1 MSSFLDKLL
10 SPSVRR
16 DIAAM
21 GVGRSEESDIPTFEY
36 GFNPNQNEQQSY
48 EIFNQQVQELFPGFN
63 LVSWN
68 ELSDDVKNLYTEW
81 SGTGEQIPSNLLEAI
96 APTTSP
102 DLLGQ
107 IGGIGNYLNQGAA
120 ETSQE
125 LSESSSSISS
135 PTSFGGIGFN
145 PLSRESILENLPDVG
160 EKYREDIYEGNTQ
173 NLLESV
179 KPLTMEQ
186 IRKTTTGFYNPY
198 IEKEKK
204 PLVDRLIDKRKT
216 ATALGGD
223 FAGYGQREQYQDI
236 AEGSFMSGVEN
247 IYSDV
252 DAARASALD
261 DLYGTIASWQDV
273 GAVD

>member
-16 DIAAM
+16 DIGAM
-21 GVGRSEESDIPTFEY
+21 GVRSSEEFGNIENETKEWY
-36 GFNPNQNEQQSY
+36 EGFDNLTPWDDLNEETRKGLAKFFTGDLDLSSAEASGISETIGLNAQAFTEGVTTDTGVFVPAS
-48 EIFNQQVQELFPGFN
+48 ELIATMGFGTASN
-63 LVSWN
+63 T
-68 ELSDDVKNLYTEW
+68 LSSQY
-81 SGTGEQIPSNLLEAI
+81 
-96 APTTSP
+96 TSP
-102 DLLGQ
+102 
-107 IGGIGNYLNQGAA
+107 
-120 ETSQE
+120 E
-125 LSESSSSISS
+125 
-135 PTSFGGIGFN
+135 SFGGIGFN
-145 PLSRESILENLPDVG
+145 PLSRESILENLPGVG
-160 EKYREDIYEGNTQ
+160 EKYREDAYEGNTQ

-252 DAARASALD
+252 DAERASALD

-273 GAVD
+273 GAID

>member
-10 SPSVRR
+10 SPNVAR
-16 DIAAM
+16 DIGAM
-21 GVGRSEESDIPTFEY
+21 GIGKTQEGQDMLEQFPEMLLSEAENWYNSRKDMNPSVGMRDWQDLS
-36 GFNPNQNEQQSY
+36 QNTKDSLVRYLQGTATQ
-48 EIFNQQVQELFPGFN
+48 QELID
-63 LVSWN
+63 
-68 ELSDDVKNLYTEW
+68 LS
-81 SGTGEQIPSNLLEAI
+81 PSI
-96 APTTSP
+96 VPTTSSAN
-102 DLLGQ
+102 DAGRITYMSSLLGR
-107 IGGIGNYLNQGAA
+107 QG
-120 ETSQE
+120 TLDISLPSQ
-125 LSESSSSISS
+125 LSS
-135 PTSFGGIGFN
+135 PESFGGIGFN
-145 PLSRESILENLPDVG
+145 PLSRESILENLPGVG
-160 EKYREDIYEGNTQ
+160 EKYREDTYEGNTQ

-216 ATALGGD
+216 AKALGGD
-223 FAGYGQREQYQDI
+223 FAGYGQREQYQDV
-236 AEGSFMSGVEN
+236 AEGSFISGVEN

-273 GAVD
+273 GDIS

>member
-10 SPSVRR
+10 SPSVAR
-16 DIAAM
+16 DIGAM
-21 GVGRSEESDIPTFEY
+21 GVRSSEDFGNIENETKEWYDAYRGLTSWDDLNEETRQGLTKFFTGDLDLSSAEASGISEAIGLGPQAFTEGVNSD
-36 GFNPNQNEQQSY
+36 
-48 EIFNQQVQELFPGFN
+48 
-63 LVSWN
+63 
-68 ELSDDVKNLYTEW
+68 
-81 SGTGEQIPSNLLEAI
+81 TGEFTPASEIITEMGFGTASNILPSQY
-96 APTTSP
+96 TSP
-102 DLLGQ
+102 
-107 IGGIGNYLNQGAA
+107 
-120 ETSQE
+120 E
-125 LSESSSSISS
+125 
-135 PTSFGGIGFN
+135 SFGGIGFN
-145 PLSRESILENLPDVG
+145 PLSRESILENLPNVG
-160 EKYREDIYEGNTQ
+160 QKYREGEYEGNAQ

-198 IEKEKK
+198 IEKEKQ

-252 DAARASALD
+252 DAARAGALD

-273 GAVD
+273 GDIA

>member
-21 GVGRSEESDIPTFEY
+21 GVGRSEEADIPTFEY

-48 EIFNQQVQELFPGFN
+48 EIFSQQVQEVLSGFN
-63 LVSWN
+63 LVPWN

-81 SGTGEQIPSNLLEAI
+81 SGTGEQIPGNLLEAI
-96 APTTSP
+96 APTTNP

-107 IGGIGNYLNQGAA
+107 IGGIGDYLNQGAA

-145 PLSRESILENLPDVG
+145 PLSRESILENLPNVG
-160 EKYREDIYEGNTQ
+160 EKYREGLYEGNTQ

-216 ATALGGD
+216 AKALGGD

-273 GAVD
+273 GEIS

>member
-10 SPSVRR
+10 SPSIRR
-16 DIAAM
+16 DIGAM
-21 GVGRSEESDIPTFEY
+21 GVRGDADYKTMTSLDKVGQWYDSLDIQQIKDWDDLSGSMKNVIEELATQQKTLEDFSQDDLMGFAEEL
-36 GFNPNQNEQQSY
+36 GFNA
-48 EIFNQQVQELFPGFN
+48 
-63 LVSWN
+63 W
-68 ELSDDVKNLYTEW
+68 
-81 SGTGEQIPSNLLEAI
+81 EAI
-96 APTTSP
+96 TNPSFYGEMNDLFNSYQDMDPSDFEGDIGPSQITSP
-102 DLLGQ
+102 
-107 IGGIGNYLNQGAA
+107 
-120 ETSQE
+120 E
-125 LSESSSSISS
+125 
-135 PTSFGGIGFN
+135 SFGGIGFN

-160 EKYREDIYEGNTQ
+160 QKYREGEYEGNAQ

-179 KPLTMEQ
+179 KPLTMDQ

-198 IEKEKK
+198 IEKEKQ

-273 GAVD
+273 GEIA

>member
-10 SPSVRR
+10 SPNVRR

-21 GVGRSEESDIPTFEY
+21 GVRG
-36 GFNPNQNEQQSY
+36 
-48 EIFNQQVQELFPGFN
+48 
-63 LVSWN
+63 
-68 ELSDDVKNLYTEW
+68 
-81 SGTGEQIPSNLLEAI
+81 SGNFFGE
-96 APTTSP
+96 T
-102 DLLGQ
+102 DLLNKVEQ
-107 IGGIGNYLNQGAA
+107 WYNDIDIAQLKDWD
-120 ETSQE
+120 E
-125 LSESSSSISS
+125 LSESMKNQIKDFAIGEKSIEDLDIGEQMGFAEELTGISGIASYPAFTSELSSALNSFDASNYGGPAAPSQITS
-135 PTSFGGIGFN
+135 PKSFGGIGFN
-145 PLSRESILENLPDVG
+145 PLSRESILENLPGVG
-160 EKYREDIYEGNTQ
+160 EKYREDEYEGNAQ

-273 GAVD
+273 GEIS

>member
-1 MSSFLDKLL
+1 MASFLDKLL
-10 SPSVRR
+10 SPSVAR
-16 DIAAM
+16 DIGAM
-21 GVGRSEESDIPTFEY
+21 GVRGTSEYPSSFMDAAKEWYDDNIRSGSTGGRGGFTNFDDLPSDTKQTITDYLIGNINKDELIRNIDFGDVTEGVTF
-36 GFNPNQNEQQSY
+36 
-48 EIFNQQVQELFPGFN
+48 
-63 LVSWN
+63 
-68 ELSDDVKNLYTEW
+68 T
-81 SGTGEQIPSNLLEAI
+81 SGQDFQTIINNFENLL
-96 APTTSP
+96 
-102 DLLGQ
+102 
-107 IGGIGNYLNQGAA
+107 
-120 ETSQE
+120 
-125 LSESSSSISS
+125 SSSGDIANYKENLPSQLKS
-135 PTSFGGIGFN
+135 PESFGGIGFN

-160 EKYREDIYEGNTQ
+160 QKYREDTYEGNAE
-173 NLLESV
+173 NLLQSV

-252 DAARASALD
+252 DAERASALD

-273 GAVD
+273 GEIA

>member
-21 GVGRSEESDIPTFEY
+21 GVGRSEEADIPTFAY

-48 EIFNQQVQELFPGFN
+48 EIFNQQIQTVIPGFN
-63 LVSWN
+63 LVPWN

-81 SGTGEQIPSNLLEAI
+81 SGTGEQIPNNLLEAI

-107 IGGIGNYLNQGAA
+107 IGGVGNYLNQGAA

-125 LSESSSSISS
+125 LSESLSSISS

-145 PLSRESILENLPDVG
+145 PLSRESILENLPNVG
-160 EKYREDIYEGNTQ
+160 EKYREDLYEGNAE

-216 ATALGGD
+216 AKALGGD

-252 DAARASALD
+252 DVARASALD

-273 GAVD
+273 GEIS

>member
-1 MSSFLDKLL
+1 MASFLDKLL
-10 SPSVRR
+10 SPSVAR

-21 GVGRSEESDIPTFEY
+21 GVRGSGDFFGETALLNKVEQWYNDI
-36 GFNPNQNEQQSY
+36 GIAQ
-48 EIFNQQVQELFPGFN
+48 LKD
-63 LVSWN
+63 WD
-68 ELSDDVKNLYTEW
+68 ELSGSMKNQIKDFAIGEKSIGDLDF
-81 SGTGEQIPSNLLEAI
+81 GEQMGFAEELTGISGMTSYPIIAGVFSPALNAFDASGYGGPVAPSQI
-96 APTTSP
+96 TSP
-102 DLLGQ
+102 
-107 IGGIGNYLNQGAA
+107 
-120 ETSQE
+120 E
-125 LSESSSSISS
+125 
-135 PTSFGGIGFN
+135 SFGGIGFN

-160 EKYREDIYEGNTQ
+160 KKYREDTYEGNAE

-261 DLYGTIASWQDV
+261 DLYGTIESWQDV
-273 GAVD
+273 GAID

>member
-10 SPSVRR
+10 SPNVAR
-16 DIAAM
+16 DIGAM
-21 GVGRSEESDIPTFEY
+21 GVRGTEEFGNLEDKTKEWYSQFDNTIVTPWDNLNIETKKSLEKFFTGELDLSSAEASGVSEAIGLGSQAFTEGFFDSSASDVITDLGY
-36 GFNPNQNEQQSY
+36 GT
-48 EIFNQQVQELFPGFN
+48 G
-63 LVSWN
+63 
-68 ELSDDVKNLYTEW
+68 KNLL
-81 SGTGEQIPSNLLEAI
+81 PSQY
-96 APTTSP
+96 TSP
-102 DLLGQ
+102 
-107 IGGIGNYLNQGAA
+107 
-120 ETSQE
+120 E
-125 LSESSSSISS
+125 
-135 PTSFGGIGFN
+135 SFGGIGFN
-145 PLSRESILENLPDVG
+145 PLSRESILENLPGVG
-160 EKYREDIYEGNTQ
+160 EKYREGEYEGNAQ

-198 IEKEKK
+198 IEKEKQ

-216 ATALGGD
+216 AKALGGD

-252 DAARASALD
+252 DEARASALD

-273 GAVD
+273 GEIS

>member
-1 MSSFLDKLL
+1 MASFLDKLL

-16 DIAAM
+16 DIGAM
-21 GVGRSEESDIPTFEY
+21 GIRGDIEN
-36 GFNPNQNEQQSY
+36 FNEAALLNKVEQWYNDFDIAQ
-48 EIFNQQVQELFPGFN
+48 LKD
-63 LVSWN
+63 WD
-68 ELSDDVKNLYTEW
+68 ELSGSMKNQIKDFAIGEKSIEDLDIDEQMGFAEELTGI
-81 SGTGEQIPSNLLEAI
+81 SGIASYPAFASVLSSALNSFDASNYGGPATPSQI
-96 APTTSP
+96 TSP
-102 DLLGQ
+102 
-107 IGGIGNYLNQGAA
+107 
-120 ETSQE
+120 E
-125 LSESSSSISS
+125 
-135 PTSFGGIGFN
+135 SFGGIGFN
-145 PLSRESILENLPDVG
+145 PLSRESILENLPNVG
-160 EKYREDIYEGNTQ
+160 EKYREGTYEGNAE

-179 KPLTMEQ
+179 KPLTMDQ

-252 DAARASALD
+252 DAARAGALD

-273 GAVD
+273 GEIS

>member
-10 SPSVRR
+10 SPSVAR
-16 DIAAM
+16 DIGAM
-21 GVGRSEESDIPTFEY
+21 GVRGSSEYTSGLMDAAKQWYDDNIGSTQWAGRGGFDDFEDLSSGTRQIIADYLAGTIDKSELMSNLKLEDVTTNTTFTSGTDFQAVLDSFQNKLASSSDIE
-36 GFNPNQNEQQSY
+36 SY
-48 EIFNQQVQELFPGFN
+48 KQDLASQF
-63 LVSWN
+63 
-68 ELSDDVKNLYTEW
+68 K
-81 SGTGEQIPSNLLEAI
+81 
-96 APTTSP
+96 SP
-102 DLLGQ
+102 
-107 IGGIGNYLNQGAA
+107 
-120 ETSQE
+120 E
-125 LSESSSSISS
+125 
-135 PTSFGGIGFN
+135 SFGGIGFN
-145 PLSRESILENLPDVG
+145 PLDRESILENLPGVG
-160 EKYREDIYEGNTQ
+160 EKYREGTYQGNTK

-179 KPLTMEQ
+179 KPLTMGQ

-216 ATALGGD
+216 ATASGGD

-252 DAARASALD
+252 DAERASALD